1 MSLIVSCTR
10 MAGRAAVWVGGI
22 DLEDMF
28 IHVIAVWVMQVS
40 FVQIVDV
47 AFVCDTHM
55 AAGWAMLVSMLLM
68 PRASAHIQPPVP
80 ARFTACSCVDT

>member
-1 MSLIVSCTR
+1 